1 MKAATRYASA
11 LIQLGIERNE
21 LEVIAADI
29 SLLGNTIDASH
40 DLVLFLKSPIIN
52 KARKKEAL
60 NAIFKDKISS
70 VTTSFLEILV
80 KKGRESSIVD
90 VVRAFK
96 KLYNDHCGIIE
107 VEVTTANELDE
118 SQKHSLSQSL
128 SKRTG
133 KKIVLMT
140 KIDKS
145 VKGGIKARIDDTV
158 IDGTIEYKLEQLRNT
173 LLVKG

>member
-1 MKAATRYASA
+1 MKAATRYASS

-40 DLVLFLKSPIIN
+40 DLVLFLRSPIIN

-60 NAIFKDKISS
+60 NTIFKDKISS
-70 VTTSFLEILV
+70 VTSSFLEILV
-80 KKGRESSIVD
+80 KKGRESTIVD

-107 VEVTTANELDE
+107 VEITTASELDE
-118 SQKHSLSQSL
+118 SQKNSLSQSL

>member
-1 MKAATRYASA
+1 MKAATRYASS

-40 DLVLFLKSPIIN
+40 DLVLFLRSPIIN

-96 KLYNDHCGIIE
+96 KLYNDHCAIIE
-107 VEVTTANELDE
+107 VEVTTASELDE
-118 SQKHSLSQSL
+118 SQKNSLSQSL